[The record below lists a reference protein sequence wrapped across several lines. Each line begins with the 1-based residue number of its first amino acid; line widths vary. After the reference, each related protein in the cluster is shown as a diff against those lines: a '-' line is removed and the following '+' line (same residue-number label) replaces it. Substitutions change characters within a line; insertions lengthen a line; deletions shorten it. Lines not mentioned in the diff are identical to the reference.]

1 MKSLFTLGVFAS
13 LFYLTSCS
21 STPQEDTNTT
31 SEDSTVTVTPLDEP
45 TVVNAADTIKVVNTK
60 SVDSLLKKP
69 VTTPANNP
77 FDLRAGDNLAT
88 VKAFDKEPL
97 KSRVKT
103 ILGDKFDD
111 YVKFLT
117 TAKGLKKDSD
127 GFLYTFGKESK
138 TSGNEAF
145 FLYQHEKDVL
155 FLGFKKDSERLML
168 NDMKSRM
175 FFPTTVEEWADRPV
189 E

>member
-1 MKSLFTLGVFAS
+1 MKSLFTLSVLTS

-21 STPQEDTNTT
+21 STPEQE
-31 SEDSTVTVTPLDEP
+31 TVTTDTTTTVMEEP
-45 TVVNAADTIKVVNTK
+45 VVINAADTIKVEHTK
-60 SVDSLLKKP
+60 SVDSLLSKP

-77 FDLRAGDNLAT
+77 FDLRAGDNLT
-88 VKAFDKEPL
+88 TLKAFDKEPL
-97 KSRVKT
+97 KSRAKA
-103 ILGDKFDD
+103 ILGDKFED
-111 YVKFLT
+111 YKKFLA

-127 GFLYTFGKESK
+127 GFLYTFGKASK

-175 FFPTTVEEWADRPV
+175 FFPTSVEEWADRPV

>member
-1 MKSLFTLGVFAS
+1 MKSIFTLGVVTT

-21 STPQEDTNTT
+21 STPEQQEITT
-31 SEDSTVTVTPLDEP
+31 KDSVTTTVEEP
-45 TVVNAADTIKVVNTK
+45 PVVVNAADTIKVVNTK
-60 SVDSLLKKP
+60 LVDSLLKKP

-77 FDLRAGDNLAT
+77 FNLREKDNLIL

-97 KSRVKT
+97 KSRAKG

-111 YVKFLT
+111 YVKFLAK
-117 TAKGLKKDSD
+117 AKGLKKDSD
-127 GFLYTFGKESK
+127 GFLYTSAKVGS
-138 TSGNEAF
+138 SEAF

-155 FLGFKKDSERLML
+155 FLGFKKDSERLMF

-175 FFPTTVEEWADRPV
+175 FFPTTVEEWADRPL